1 MVREVLRS
9 RDGFGSRSA
18 CRTDGSFFFFSFFFS
33 FRVNDERETT
43 TGTTALMHFESRCG
57 ERDRVSSA
65 PSEGW
70 MRRVY
75 AGRKCSIRCVYVY
88 ISRISLD
95 QSIVW
100 VWRRKEDVRQRS
112 VTRRGGQILVH
123 FYDTSAF
130 FFYESSV
137 FCFSITHQII
147 RKRNRLVSMPPVKP
161 PSYTNLSS
169 GKS

>member
-1 MVREVLRS
+1 MFFVRATGLGREERAA
-9 RDGFGSRSA
+9 RMGR
-18 CRTDGSFFFFSFFFS
+18 FFFFRFFFS
-33 FRVNDERETT
+33 FRVNNERETT

-65 PSEGW
+65 PSEGR

-95 QSIVW
+95 RSIVW

-130 FFYESSV
+130 FFLLTKA
-137 FCFSITHQII
+137 CFVS
-147 RKRNRLVSMPPVKP
+147 RLLTKLFVNATGWSRCRR
-161 PSYTNLSS
+161 
-169 GKS
+169 

>member
-1 MVREVLRS
+1 MMRERRRRGRRHLCILNRGV
-9 RDGFGSRSA
+9 
-18 CRTDGSFFFFSFFFS
+18 
-33 FRVNDERETT
+33 ERETGYLPPRAKAGCDAFT
-43 TGTTALMHFESRCG
+43 RAESVRL
-57 ERDRVSSA
+57 DA
-65 PSEGW
+65 FTF
-70 MRRVY
+70 
-75 AGRKCSIRCVYVY
+75 
-88 ISRISLD
+88 ISLESLSID
-95 QSIVW
+95 RIVW

-130 FFYESSV
+130 FFLRKQRVLFLDYS
-137 FCFSITHQII
+137 HQII

>member
-1 MVREVLRS
+1 MKFFVRATGLGREARAA
-9 RDGFGSRSA
+9 RMGR
-18 CRTDGSFFFFSFFFS
+18 FFFSFFFS
-33 FRVNDERETT
+33 FRVNNERETT

-75 AGRKCSIRCVYVY
+75 ARRKCSIRCVYVY

-95 QSIVW
+95 RSIEW
-100 VWRRKEDVRQRS
+100 GF
-112 VTRRGGQILVH
+112 GGEKKTFASGRLRAGAAK
-123 FYDTSAF
+123 FWFTFTTLRPS